1 MPQAK
6 IIDGRALAA
15 QIQQEV
21 KDQITKLH
29 LHPGLAVIL
38 IGHNPASELYVAL
51 KAKAAKRVG
60 IMFSLYRFETKASA
74 KEVLDTI
81 TWLNQDSEIN
91 AILVQLPLPE
101 HLDEHQIIGA
111 IDPAKDVDGFHPGQS
126 YIIPGLVSGIMQLL
140 GATGENLANK
150 QAAIVARSQEF
161 TSTLKHILGE
171 FGIMANILNPD
182 DSGVKNKLHSA
193 DIIIAAI
200 GKSQWLKGEYIKPGA
215 IIIDVGTNRLDDKTV
230 VGDVDFDDC
239 AKVASAITPVPGGV
253 GPMTVALLLKN
264 TMALAVAQKKL

>member
-111 IDPAKDVDGFHPGQS
+111 IDPAKDVDGF
-126 YIIPGLVSGIMQLL
+126 
-140 GATGENLANK
+140 
-150 QAAIVARSQEF
+150 
-161 TSTLKHILGE
+161 
-171 FGIMANILNPD
+171 
-182 DSGVKNKLHSA
+182 
-193 DIIIAAI
+193 
-200 GKSQWLKGEYIKPGA
+200 
-215 IIIDVGTNRLDDKTV
+215 
-230 VGDVDFDDC
+230 
-239 AKVASAITPVPGGV
+239 
-253 GPMTVALLLKN
+253 
-264 TMALAVAQKKL
+264 